1 MECTVK
7 TNEGRTI
14 RIPLEH
20 GYRDEDAIREAEENE
35 HRILRWSQGYWNVV
49 IDMDAGKAL
58 QVMSRIGQYNGI

>member
-7 TNEGRTI
+7 TNKDRTI

-20 GYRDEDAIREAEENE
+20 GYRDEDAIREAEEND
-35 HRILRWSQGYWNVV
+35 HRILHWSEGYWEAA

-58 QVMSRIGQYNGI
+58 RVTCRIGQYSGL